1 MHLMLCIFIKDFTFN
16 PKKRRMENEERSPE
30 LRKSEAL
37 ISEHEKNKKLK
48 SSISYFLTF
57 LLT

>member
-37 ISEHEKNKKLK
+37 ISKHEKNKKPK
-48 SSISYFLTF
+48 FLTF
-57 LLT
+57 SLS